1 MTTMLSL
8 LLATLLTLVE
18 FNVENLFDT
27 QHDSLKQDMAFT
39 PKGDYRWTTARYR
52 TKIDN
57 LSAAIIAAG
66 DEGAGKLPDLIAMV
80 EVENDSVMT
89 DLTRHSELRNA
100 GYEYIMTN
108 SRDARG
114 IDVALVYK
122 PAAFAPIATRSL
134 QVDSFPGRGYTRDVL
149 YVSGRTISDD
159 TLHIFIVHAPSR
171 RGGAEA
177 TQPYRL
183 AVAEVVEVAIDSLRD
198 VQQNAN
204 IIVTGDLNAYASD
217 ASLQAY
223 EVLGLTN
230 STATAVGRN
239 GAEATY
245 RYSGVWKS
253 LDHVLVSEGLAA
265 KVTNATVVDNP
276 FLLEEDE
283 RYGGVKPRRMYN
295 GRKYNATGTSDH
307 LPLRVT
313 FNLTE

>member
-1 MTTMLSL
+1 MTMLTL

-27 QHDSLKQDMAFT
+27 KHDSLKQDMAFT
-39 PKGDYRWTTARYR
+39 PKGDYRWTATRYR

-66 DEGAGKLPDLIAMV
+66 EGSGGKLPDLIAMV

-100 GYEYIMTN
+100 RYEYLMTN

-114 IDVALVYK
+114 IDVALLYN
-122 PAAFAPIATRSL
+122 PTAFAPIASRSL

-149 YVSGRTISDD
+149 YVAGRTATSD
-159 TLHIFIVHAPSR
+159 TLHLFIVHAPSR
-171 RGGAEA
+171 RGGAVA

-183 AVAEVVEVAIDSLRD
+183 AVAEVVGNAIDSLKGIHPT
-198 VQQNAN
+198 AN
-204 IIVTGDLNAYASD
+204 IIVTGDLNAYATD
-217 ASLQAY
+217 ASLQTY
-223 EVLGLTN
+223 EAFGLTN
-230 STATAVGRN
+230 TTATAVGRN

-245 RYSGVWKS
+245 RYSGEWKS
-253 LDHVLVSEGLAA
+253 LDHVLVSESLAT
-265 KVTNATVVDNP
+265 KVTDAVVVDNP

-313 FNLTE
+313 FRLTE